1 MENLIRFGPQASG
14 HSDRR
19 LVVNLVRKLTVML
32 VLTLLAGACAPTTAQ
47 PSPAPTSQATKA
59 PAQVPTTAPT
69 AAPAAQSTKK
79 FVIGYANGW
88 IGNTWRA
95 QFLDD
100 LEAKAKYYQDKGVLE
115 KLIVVNSPADLN
127 QQINQINGLIDQG
140 VDALLIDPVSAP
152 AVQPILPRAKSKG
165 IFVMISNDPAPVD
178 AINVVGDNYT
188 WWKIQTEWLAKKLN
202 GRGNIVM
209 ITGVPGNT
217 ADVLR
222 VQAANDVLKNYPE
235 IKVLTSAP
243 GWWDEAKAQQAMA
256 TILASYPNIDALL
269 IQDVMAEGVI
279 RAFQAAN
286 RPLPKVMTG
295 DYTAGF
301 FRLWSQMPELE
312 SIGVPYAPAHAAD
325 SLGFAIRLLQGKKLK
340 ASALTANP
348 LDPKLQNTVMIPPP
362 LVVTRD
368 GDKSQPWCT
377 PLTQCISLQDA
388 LKLIEGKP
396 DTYMLDRIMSEEE
409 IDSFFEP

>member
-1 MENLIRFGPQASG
+1 MGPVRRQGTHIRSIMINRTRLAARLGLFLAS
-14 HSDRR
+14 
-19 LVVNLVRKLTVML
+19 LL
-32 VLTLLAGACAPTTAQ
+32 LLAACAPAGGPPSPTARATAPATAPSGTAS
-47 PSPAPTSQATKA
+47 PSPAATS
-59 PAQVPTTAPT
+59 
-69 AAPAAQSTKK
+69 AAKPSKK

-88 IGNTWRA
+88 IGNLWRSE
-95 QFLDD
+95 FLED
-100 LEAKAKYYQDKGVLE
+100 LEAKAKYYQDQGILE

-127 QQINQINGLIDQG
+127 QQISQINGLIDQG

-152 AVQPILPRAKSKG
+152 AVQPILPRAKAKG

-188 WWKIQTEWLAKKLN
+188 WWKIQTEWLVKKLN
-202 GRGNIVM
+202 GKGNIVM

-256 TILASYPNIDALL
+256 TILASYPNFDALL

-301 FRLWSQMPELE
+301 FRLWAKMPELD

-325 SLGFAIRLLQGKKLK
+325 SLGFAVRLLQGKKLK
-340 ASALTANP
+340 PSVLTSNP
-348 LDPKLQNTVMIPPP
+348 LDPNLKNTVMIPPP
-362 LVVTRD
+362 LVVTKE

-377 PLTQCISLQDA
+377 PLTQCISLQEA
-388 LKLIEGKP
+388 LKMVEGKP